1 MTSNSPAPA
10 LAPVSAHLFAYREA
24 LIASACLGPV
34 ADLACGR
41 GRHAV
46 AAAGWGLPVVA
57 VDRNPDFLGELQN
70 RARTSALSV
79 TCVRADLEAAGSVLP
94 LAPGSCGAVLV
105 FRFLFRPLASGIV
118 NLLAPGGLLL
128 YETFTRVQAER
139 PSGPSNPAYMLAE
152 GELSSLFPGLGT
164 LAYAE
169 DPENGCARLAARKP
183 G

>member
-1 MTSNSPAPA
+1 MTSNSPASA
-10 LAPVSAHLFAYREA
+10 LAPVSAHFSAYREA
-24 LIASACLGPV
+24 LFASARLGPV

-41 GRHAV
+41 GRHAM
-46 AAAGWGLPVVA
+46 ATAGWGLPVVA
-57 VDRNPDFLGELQN
+57 VDRNSDFLGELQN
-70 RARTSALSV
+70 RARTSTLPVS
-79 TCVRADLEAAGSVLP
+79 CVRADLEAAGSVLP

-139 PSGPSNPAYMLAE
+139 PGGPSNPAFMLAE
-152 GELSSLFPGLGT
+152 GELSSLFPGLRT

-169 DPENGCARLAARKP
+169 DPENGCARLAAQKP